1 MDAISITLVICI
13 VMVTMFIVFR
23 GDTDMIP
30 IPFLG
35 WIEED
40 KEDTEQM
47 LRDQIHIQQKLITML
62 EEECFA
68 LRKQVGK
75 DEEV

>member
-1 MDAISITLVICI
+1 MPKVSLTK
-13 VMVTMFIVFR
+13 
-23 GDTDMIP
+23 GENNMIP

-68 LRKQVGK
+68 LRKQVGS
-75 DEEV
+75 DEDES